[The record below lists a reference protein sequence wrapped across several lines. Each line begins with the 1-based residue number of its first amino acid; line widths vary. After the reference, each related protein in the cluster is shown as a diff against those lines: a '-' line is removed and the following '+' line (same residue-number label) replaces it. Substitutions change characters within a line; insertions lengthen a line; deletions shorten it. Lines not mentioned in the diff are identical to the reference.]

1 MLVVY
6 PMLDIRQKGS
16 KDSATNVMRYFSWG
30 TAKLE
35 RLELRVYWVRDDEV
49 ITEIEEFEEIAEN
62 IKLGTENQP
71 EKLC

>member
-1 MLVVY
+1 
-6 PMLDIRQKGS
+6 MLDIRQKGS